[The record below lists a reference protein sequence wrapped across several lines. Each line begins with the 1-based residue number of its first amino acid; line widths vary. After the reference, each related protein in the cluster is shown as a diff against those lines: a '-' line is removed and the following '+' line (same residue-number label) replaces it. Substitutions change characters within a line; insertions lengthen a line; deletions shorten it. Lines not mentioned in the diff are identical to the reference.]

1 MFHMMNEAR
10 IGVGLGAVMLG
21 YAGYEASLD
30 YARQRPQGR
39 PIGVAAR
46 TPTQPQVP
54 IIGTP
59 TCSACC
65 WRRRVTSKAAW
76 R

>member
-30 YARQRPQGR
+30 YARA
-39 PIGVAAR
+39 AAR
-46 TPTQPQVP
+46 RA
-54 IIGTP
+54 G
-59 TCSACC
+59 
-65 WRRRVTSKAAW
+65 R
-76 R
+76 